1 MATKFPTAQEL
12 DRRVFFDARVEV
24 DDGYGNVEG
33 DFAEQF
39 EVWAAF
45 RPRGG
50 SEAVQADRLEGRN
63 TFGIYVRSSTQT
75 RQISSDWR
83 VRDKA
88 TGNAFAVK
96 IVDTVSDARWVY
108 LEVQTGVA
116 A

>member
-12 DRRVFFDARVEV
+12 NRRVFFDVRVEV
-24 DDGYGNVEG
+24 DDDYGNSEG
-33 DFAEQF
+33 GFSEQF

-45 RPRGG
+45 RSRGG
-50 SEAVQADRLEGRN
+50 SEAVQAARLEGRN
-63 TFGIYVRSSTQT
+63 TFGVYVRSSSET
-75 RQISSDWR
+75 RQIGSDWR
-83 VRDKA
+83 MRDKA